1 MKNDGK
7 ISLGGRL
14 KQIRKAARLNQDE
27 FASGLGVHLRTYS
40 YYEHDERE
48 PDASFLKAVCEKY
61 DIEPAWLLLGEGPMR
76 RSESSD
82 EVKQPTPQP
91 APQAEGE
98 PFDWEVHKMVIVEL
112 QRYLDLRKG
121 RLEPDDYAEA
131 VKLLYE
137 IAIEDVEKSEG
148 HQPDRRKV
156 AKIIEFSRLVA

>member
-1 MKNDGK
+1 MLNTKQTPIGSRLREVREAIGK
-7 ISLGGRL
+7 SQAG
-14 KQIRKAARLNQDE
+14 
-27 FASGLGVHLRTYS
+27 FANCLGVSLRAYS
-40 YYEHDERE
+40 NYENGKTQ
-48 PDASFLKAVCEKY
+48 PDAILLQTMCAEF
-61 DIEPAWLLLGEGPMR
+61 DINPAWLLLGEGPMR
-76 RSESSD
+76 RSES
-82 EVKQPTPQP
+82 EGVKQPTQP

-121 RLEPDDYAEA
+121 RLEPNDYAEA

-137 IAIEDVEKSEG
+137 IAIEDVEKSED